1 MLPIH
6 VRPSETTGKVVI
18 SFSYVKFLMRGNLDF
33 FSFELIIEVKIV
45 LKAFISLLK
54 NQIFFFFKE
63 SDYHTSEIKTF

>member
-1 MLPIH
+1 
-6 VRPSETTGKVVI
+6 
-18 SFSYVKFLMRGNLDF
+18 MRGNLDF